1 MDEVSLTQKFVN
13 LFLLM
18 GGIFA
23 VFYAL
28 IYGAFWLGH
37 DTAYK
42 RVMGKP
48 VRVADFVEH
57 SIRPL
62 REVGVP

>member
-1 MDEVSLTQKFVN
+1 MDEISLTQKFVN

-28 IYGAFWLGH
+28 FYCALHLGVAVLGMLVQLPDDDASFFDGEGA
-37 DTAYK
+37 D
-42 RVMGKP
+42 
-48 VRVADFVEH
+48 
-57 SIRPL
+57 
-62 REVGVP
+62 